1 MRPEDQFRLAQESR
15 QAAQA
20 LAEAFRRGVQPQAVD
35 VRMALQPGE
44 YCTGYVPVT
53 VLQYLAAD
61 TSWTKKGG
69 GYVIGGSPA
78 GLVFGGAYSALKFG
92 SNVVGNQLRK
102 AKAAREAAAQWR
114 PVEGGTVYI
123 TSERFAVQGQTQW
136 FDIWYGDVRVSDCTE
151 LGLQLELSNQPPTV
165 LQVPAP
171 EYWFVMFNK
180 LAYDKVVDTP
190 APGASPA

>member
-1 MRPEDQFRLAQESR
+1 MGEPNNFTRRVFLGAPIARRPAPLGSPPNRCEMPGAGFTLRSPLRGVRRDRGTCMRPEDQFRLAQESR

-78 GLVFGGAYSALKFG
+78 GLVFGGAYSAL
-92 SNVVGNQLRK
+92 
-102 AKAAREAAAQWR
+102 
-114 PVEGGTVYI
+114 
-123 TSERFAVQGQTQW
+123 
-136 FDIWYGDVRVSDCTE
+136 
-151 LGLQLELSNQPPTV
+151 
-165 LQVPAP
+165 
-171 EYWFVMFNK
+171 
-180 LAYDKVVDTP
+180 
-190 APGASPA
+190 